1 MLSASVDPASSRF
14 TRSDAGRLLAASA
27 VLVLA
32 MSVILGLDI
41 LPAQATLVVEI
52 AKSQNRLFAATEDFL
67 VTREFRDIA
76 SESQRRELLECL
88 FAVAQADRVMS
99 SEEDVEMRQIASQ
112 LGFSHAEYI
121 AARLAHGVTRTG
133 RAG

>member
-41 LPAQATLVVEI
+41 LPAQTQLEVGKPAPGNVV
-52 AKSQNRLFAATEDFL
+52 APRTAR
-67 VTREFRDIA
+67 V
-76 SESQRRELLECL
+76 RRP
-88 FAVAQADRVMS
+88 MS
-99 SEEDVEMRQIASQ
+99 
-112 LGFSHAEYI
+112 
-121 AARLAHGVTRTG
+121 
-133 RAG
+133 